1 MTCIMQS
8 WRVAPTLFKSISSR
22 EKMPSNVEIK
32 AKVKDFETFKNKAR
46 EVSGSEGTILDLMF
60 GNNS

>member
-1 MTCIMQS
+1 
-8 WRVAPTLFKSISSR
+8 
-22 EKMPSNVEIK
+22 MPSNVEIK